1 MLEMMVCHDGGIPL
15 LGKALD
21 GNASDNTVFAERS
34 KELIESFNASET
46 PRYLIADSKLYSE
59 SNAENLKHLLFI
71 TRIPNTIKQVGETID
86 KALALPNDWKILDD
100 AWKMQTFE
108 VEHYKIKQRWHVV
121 SSETSRQQ
129 AIKQVDRRV
138 KKATE
143 IVEKQLFHFQARR
156 FACAED
162 ALNDLQLLA
171 KK

>member
-1 MLEMMVCHDGGIPL
+1 MFEMMVCHDGGIPL

-46 PRYLIADSKLYSE
+46 PR
-59 SNAENLKHLLFI
+59 HLLFI

-108 VEHYKIKQRWHVV
+108 VEHYNR
-121 SSETSRQQ
+121 SYALT
-129 AIKQVDRRV
+129 AV
-138 KKATE
+138 KK
-143 IVEKQLFHFQARR
+143 
-156 FACAED
+156 
-162 ALNDLQLLA
+162 
-171 KK
+171 